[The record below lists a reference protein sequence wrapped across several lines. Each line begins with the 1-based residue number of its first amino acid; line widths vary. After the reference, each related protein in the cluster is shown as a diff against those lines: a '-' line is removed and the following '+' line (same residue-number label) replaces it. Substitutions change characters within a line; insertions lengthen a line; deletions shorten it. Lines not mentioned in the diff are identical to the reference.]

1 MLQHPS
7 RPAQHSRAKLWAM
20 LLTATVF
27 AAATATAESRK
38 EFRYTVGPGATI
50 SLVNENG
57 TVIVHPSN
65 APRQVSIT
73 ATLKTDKVEV
83 DSNQNGNRITTR
95 THMLQ
100 KPTADQA
107 RVDYEVSIPQDAN
120 ISIDAGAGQIRVEN
134 LQGNVNI
141 EADNGNVD
149 VVGMSNGGLQVQ
161 TLNGKV
167 TLADLKL
174 CRVTV
179 TSTGGDVQLNSVT
192 GPKVSIKTTTGNIL
206 YTGDFDGG
214 GSYLLSNHSGEIEVR
229 LPSSASIDVSARS
242 IKGTVENDFP
252 FQKNIHPSF
261 QLSEGRAFAGTSNS
275 GASSVELRSFS
286 GKIRVKK
293 Q

>member
-1 MLQHPS
+1 
-7 RPAQHSRAKLWAM
+7 
-20 LLTATVF
+20 
-27 AAATATAESRK
+27 
-38 EFRYTVGPGATI
+38 
-50 SLVNENG
+50 
-57 TVIVHPSN
+57 
-65 APRQVSIT
+65 
-73 ATLKTDKVEV
+73 
-83 DSNQNGNRITTR
+83 
-95 THMLQ
+95 MLQ

-107 RVDYEVSIPQDAN
+107 RVDYEISLPQDAN
-120 ISIDAGAGQIRVEN
+120 ISIDASAGQIRVEN

-149 VVGMSNGGLQVQ
+149 VVGMSNGALQVQ
-161 TLNGKV
+161 TVNGKV
-167 TLADLKL
+167 TLADLKQ

-179 TSTGGDVQLNSVT
+179 ASTGGDVQLTSVT
-192 GPKVSIKTTTGNIL
+192 GPKVSVKTTTGNIL
-206 YTGDFDGG
+206 YAGDFDGG

-229 LPSSASIDVSARS
+229 LPSSSSIDLSARS
-242 IKGTVENDFP
+242 IKGAVENDFP